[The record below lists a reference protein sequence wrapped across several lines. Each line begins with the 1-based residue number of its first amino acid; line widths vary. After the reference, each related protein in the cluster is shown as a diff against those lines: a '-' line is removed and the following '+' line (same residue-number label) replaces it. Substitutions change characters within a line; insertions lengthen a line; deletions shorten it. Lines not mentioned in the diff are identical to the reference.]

1 MNIPG
6 GADVSVNETG
16 SSQETGGG
24 YDDILESG
32 SQESEYQGS
41 PLDSWD
47 SDERFETQW
56 GGDPNKL
63 YSELKQK
70 EKEAQELAKYRDEAT
85 KYQTQL
91 SEKEESLTKYSKAQQ
106 ILDFFESNPEY
117 KDGLMTTLQQIEQE
131 QRRVKYGDLPEEAIQ
146 KLQEAEA
153 VKKEL
158 QEFKNQQLQEKAFQT
173 ITKGLDE
180 ISSVCKEHGLK
191 FNEEKF
197 LGYCKQKNIPPEYM
211 SAEFHRLANKRILQS
226 SQRKSSVDTAKTI
239 NGNITRAIPGG
250 DGRNARKMPNKQKSF
265 FDTIMGIASNSKDF

>member
-16 SSQETGGG
+16 SSQETGAG

-32 SQESEYQGS
+32 AQESESQGGT
-41 PLDSWD
+41 LDSWD

-191 FNEEKF
+191 FSEEKF

-265 FDTIMGIASNSKDF
+265 FDTI